1 MELNF
6 KKIVLDYLDTTMY
19 HDMNDWDKADVK
31 AYTES
36 TADGYEL
43 FIVTFD
49 DQNPSINEDVHYY
62 DSDLADTIMEHLDQG
77 YSVYIDEYLYDDV
90 YLDEQFEEY
99 FSSNV
104 ENIVGANPESF
115 TKEELVFVKLE
126 YGIDDDEEEI
136 ED

>member
-31 AYTES
+31 VYTES

-43 FIVTFD
+43 FVVTFD

-62 DSDLADTIMEHLDQG
+62 DSDVADRVMENLEQG
-77 YSVYIDEYLYDDV
+77 YSVYIDEYLYDDI

-99 FSSNV
+99 FSSFV
-104 ENIVGANPESF
+104 DDIVSANPELF
-115 TKEELVFVKLE
+115 TKEELVFVKSE
-126 YGIDDDEEEI
+126 YGIDEEEI

>member
-1 MELNF
+1 MELDF
-6 KKIVLDYLDTTMY
+6 KKIVLDYLDTIMY
-19 HDMNDWDKADVK
+19 HDMNGWEKADVK

-49 DQNPSINEDVHYY
+49 DQNLSINEDVHYY
-62 DSDLADTIMEHLDQG
+62 DSDVAEQVMEHLEQG

-90 YLDEQFEEY
+90 YLDDSFEEY

-104 ENIVGANPESF
+104 EDIVDANPDSF
-115 TKEELVFVKLE
+115 TKEELEFVKLE
-126 YGIDDDEEEI
+126 YGLDEETE
-136 ED
+136 E

>member
-1 MELNF
+1 MDINF
-6 KKIVLDYLDTTMY
+6 KKIVLDYLNTEMY

-43 FIVTFD
+43 FIVTFN
-49 DQNPSINEDVHYY
+49 DQHPSINEDVHYY
-62 DSDLADTIMEHLDQG
+62 DVEVGDRVMENLEQG

-90 YLDEQFEEY
+90 YLDDQFEEY
-99 FSSNV
+99 FTSNV
-104 ENIVGANPESF
+104 ESIISDDPELF
-115 TKEELVFVKLE
+115 NDEQMKFIKEE
-126 YGIDDDEEEI
+126 YGIEI

>member
-1 MELNF
+1 MELDF
-6 KKIVLDYLDTTMY
+6 KKIVLDYLDTIMY
-19 HDMNDWDKADVK
+19 HDMNDWEKADVK

-49 DQNPSINEDVHYY
+49 DQNLSINEDVHYY
-62 DSDLADTIMEHLDQG
+62 DSDVAEQVMEHLEQG

-90 YLDEQFEEY
+90 YLDDSFEEY

-104 ENIVGANPESF
+104 EDIVDANPDSF
-115 TKEELVFVKLE
+115 TKEELEFVKLE
-126 YGIDDDEEEI
+126 YGLDEETE
-136 ED
+136 E

>member
-6 KKIVLDYLDTTMY
+6 KKIVLDYLDTTVY

-31 AYTES
+31 VYTES

-43 FIVTFD
+43 FVVTFD

-62 DSDLADTIMEHLDQG
+62 DSDVADRVMENLEQG

-90 YLDEQFEEY
+90 YLDDSFEEY
-99 FSSNV
+99 FSSLV
-104 ENIVGANPESF
+104 GDIVSANPELF
-115 TKEELVFVKLE
+115 TKEELVFVKSE
-126 YGIDDDEEEI
+126 YGIDEEEI

>member
-1 MELNF
+1 MELNY

-62 DSDLADTIMEHLDQG
+62 DSDVADRVMENLEQG

-90 YLDEQFEEY
+90 YLDDSFEEY

-104 ENIVGANPESF
+104 EDIVDANPELF
-115 TKEELVFVKLE
+115 TKEELAFVKSE
-126 YGIDDDEEEI
+126 YGVDEDEETE
-136 ED
+136 E

>member
-1 MELNF
+1 MELDF
-6 KKIVLDYLDTTMY
+6 KKIVLDYLDTIMY
-19 HDMNDWDKADVK
+19 HDMNDWEKADVK

-62 DSDLADTIMEHLDQG
+62 DSDVAEQVMEHLERG

-90 YLDEQFEEY
+90 YLDDSFEEY

-104 ENIVGANPESF
+104 EDIVDANPDSF
-115 TKEELVFVKLE
+115 TKEELEFVKLE
-126 YGIDDDEEEI
+126 YGLDEEAAE
-136 ED
+136 

>member
-6 KKIVLDYLDTTMY
+6 KKIVLGYLDTIMY

-62 DSDLADTIMEHLDQG
+62 DSDVAEQVMEHLEQG
-77 YSVYIDEYLYDDV
+77 YSVYIDEYLYDDI
-90 YLDEQFEEY
+90 YLDDSFEEY
-99 FSSNV
+99 FASHV
-104 ENIVGANPESF
+104 DDIVSDSEESF
-115 TKEELVFVKLE
+115 TKEELEFVKLE
-126 YGIDDDEEEI
+126 YGLDEETE
-136 ED
+136 E

>member
-6 KKIVLDYLDTTMY
+6 KKIVLDYLDTTVY

-43 FIVTFD
+43 FVVTFD

-62 DSDLADTIMEHLDQG
+62 DSDVADRVMENLEQG

-90 YLDEQFEEY
+90 YLDDSFEEY
-99 FSSNV
+99 FSSLV
-104 ENIVGANPESF
+104 GDIVDANPELF
-115 TKEELVFVKLE
+115 TKEELVFVKSE
-126 YGIDDDEEEI
+126 YGIDEEEI

>member
-62 DSDLADTIMEHLDQG
+62 DSDVADRVMENLEQG
-77 YSVYIDEYLYDDV
+77 YSVYIDEYLYDDI

-99 FSSNV
+99 FSSFV
-104 ENIVGANPESF
+104 DDIVSANPELF

-126 YGIDDDEEEI
+126 YGIDEEEI

>member
-6 KKIVLDYLDTTMY
+6 KKIVLDYLDTIMY

-43 FIVTFD
+43 FIVTMD

-62 DSDLADTIMEHLDQG
+62 DSDVAEQVMEHLDQG
-77 YSVYIDEYLYDDV
+77 YSVYIDEYLYDDI
-90 YLDEQFEEY
+90 YLDDSFEEY

-104 ENIVGANPESF
+104 ENIVDANPDSF
-115 TKEELVFVKLE
+115 TKEELKFVKSE
-126 YGIDDDEEEI
+126 YGVDEEE

>member
-1 MELNF
+1 MEVMDIDF
-6 KKIVLDYLDTTMY
+6 KKIVLDYLNTEMY

-49 DQNPSINEDVHYY
+49 DQHPSINEDVHYY
-62 DSDLADTIMEHLDQG
+62 DSDVADRVMENLDQG

-99 FSSNV
+99 FTSNV
-104 ENIVGANPESF
+104 ESIISDDPELF
-115 TKEELVFVKLE
+115 NDEQMKFIKEE
-126 YGIDDDEEEI
+126 YGIEI

>member
-1 MELNF
+1 MELDF
-6 KKIVLDYLDTTMY
+6 KKIVLDYLDTIMY

-43 FIVTFD
+43 FIVTFN
-49 DQNPSINEDVHYY
+49 DQHPSINEDVHYY
-62 DSDLADTIMEHLDQG
+62 DVEVGDRVMENLEQG

-90 YLDEQFEEY
+90 YLDDQFEEY
-99 FSSNV
+99 FTSNV
-104 ENIVGANPESF
+104 ESIISDDPELF
-115 TKEELVFVKLE
+115 NDEQMKFIKEE
-126 YGIDDDEEEI
+126 YGIEI

>member
-1 MELNF
+1 MELNY

-31 AYTES
+31 VYTES

-43 FIVTFD
+43 FVVTFD

-62 DSDLADTIMEHLDQG
+62 DSDVADRVMENLDQG

-99 FSSNV
+99 FMSHV
-104 ENIVGANPESF
+104 DEIVSANPESF
-115 TKEELVFVKLE
+115 TKEELVFVKSE
-126 YGIDDDEEEI
+126 YGIDEDEETE
-136 ED
+136 E

>member
-1 MELNF
+1 MEVMDINF
-6 KKIVLDYLDTTMY
+6 KKIVLDYLNTEMY

-49 DQNPSINEDVHYY
+49 DQHPSINEDVHYY
-62 DSDLADTIMEHLDQG
+62 DSDVADRVMENLEQG

-99 FSSNV
+99 FASNV
-104 ENIVGANPESF
+104 ESIISDDPELF
-115 TKEELVFVKLE
+115 NDEQMKFIKEE
-126 YGIDDDEEEI
+126 YGIEI

>member
-1 MELNF
+1 MELNY
-6 KKIVLDYLDTTMY
+6 KKIVLGYLDTTMY

-43 FIVTFD
+43 FVVTFD

-62 DSDLADTIMEHLDQG
+62 DSDVADRVMEHLDQG
-77 YSVYIDEYLYDDV
+77 YSVYMDEYLYDDV

-99 FSSNV
+99 FMSHV
-104 ENIVGANPESF
+104 DDIVDANPESF

-126 YGIDDDEEEI
+126 YGIDEDEEAAE
-136 ED
+136 

>member
-1 MELNF
+1 MDINF
-6 KKIVLDYLDTTMY
+6 KKIVLDYLNTEMY

-43 FIVTFD
+43 FIVTFN
-49 DQNPSINEDVHYY
+49 DQHPSINEDVHYY
-62 DSDLADTIMEHLDQG
+62 DVEVGDRVMENLEQG

-90 YLDEQFEEY
+90 YLDDQFEEY
-99 FSSNV
+99 FTSNV
-104 ENIVGANPESF
+104 ESIISDDPELF
-115 TKEELVFVKLE
+115 NDEQMKFIREE
-126 YGIDDDEEEI
+126 YGIEI

>member
-19 HDMNDWDKADVK
+19 HDMNDWGKADVK

-43 FIVTFD
+43 FVVTFD

-62 DSDLADTIMEHLDQG
+62 DSDVADRVMENLEQG

-90 YLDEQFEEY
+90 YLDDSFEEY
-99 FSSNV
+99 FSSLV
-104 ENIVGANPESF
+104 EDIVSANPESF
-115 TKEELVFVKLE
+115 TKEELAFVKSE
-126 YGIDDDEEEI
+126 YGIDEEEI

>member
-1 MELNF
+1 MELDF
-6 KKIVLDYLDTTMY
+6 KKIVLEYLDTTMS
-19 HDMNDWDKADVK
+19 HDMNGWDKVDVK

-49 DQNPSINEDVHYY
+49 DQNPSINDDVHYY
-62 DSDLADTIMEHLDQG
+62 DSDVADCVMEHLEQG

-90 YLDEQFEEY
+90 YLDDSFEEY

-104 ENIVGANPESF
+104 EDIVDANPDSF
-115 TKEELVFVKLE
+115 TKEEMEFVKFE
-126 YGIDDDEEEI
+126 YGLDEETE
-136 ED
+136 E

>member
-19 HDMNDWDKADVK
+19 HDMNGWEKADVK
-31 AYTES
+31 VYSET

-43 FIVTFD
+43 FVVTFD

-62 DSDLADTIMEHLDQG
+62 DSDVAEQVMENLEQG
-77 YSVYIDEYLYDDV
+77 YSVYIDEYLYDDI
-90 YLDEQFEEY
+90 YLDDSFEEY

-104 ENIVGANPESF
+104 EDIVDANPDSF
-115 TKEELVFVKLE
+115 TKEELEFVKLE
-126 YGIDDDEEEI
+126 YGLDEETE
-136 ED
+136 E

>member
-1 MELNF
+1 MELNY
-6 KKIVLDYLDTTMY
+6 KKIVLGYLDTTMY

-43 FIVTFD
+43 FVVTFD

-62 DSDLADTIMEHLDQG
+62 DSDVADRVMEHLDQG

-90 YLDEQFEEY
+90 YLDDQFEEY
-99 FSSNV
+99 FTSHV
-104 ENIVGANPESF
+104 EDIVDANPESF

-126 YGIDDDEEEI
+126 YGIDEEEI

>member
-6 KKIVLDYLDTTMY
+6 KKIVLEYLDTSMY
-19 HDMNDWDKADVK
+19 HDMNDFEKADVK
-31 AYTES
+31 VYTES

-62 DSDLADTIMEHLDQG
+62 DSDVADRVMENLNEG

-99 FSSNV
+99 FNGNV
-104 ENIVGANPESF
+104 DDIVDANPESF

-126 YGIDDDEEEI
+126 YGIDEEEI